1 MRKQGV
7 LVGPGASAGPAPRG
21 PDSFEHPA
29 LPPDGLGLSLWEN
42 QGVQPPCSP
51 FTGKQTTPQAS
62 NCPRSQPSNCSGGAH
77 NVLDA
82 TSAPQEPPPLSA
94 EGQGLRPSPHHC
106 SQGSGAKSFLAIQED
121 ACRLGLGPKPV
132 AISQTLLPG
141 GVTLLGTEQTG
152 WGGVTEG
159 KTKLWGL
166 GSGVCGQD
174 NTLGRSLRL
183 WGGEVTWETGEGRER
198 RGRVGGCS
206 WSYS

>member
-1 MRKQGV
+1 MSILPCPQMASGSHSGRIKASSLRVLHSQESRQPHRPQTAPGPSQVTARGV
-7 LVGPGASAGPAPRG
+7 PTMCWMPRV
-21 PDSFEHPA
+21 P
-29 LPPDGLGLSLWEN
+29 
-42 QGVQPPCSP
+42 
-51 FTGKQTTPQAS
+51 
-62 NCPRSQPSNCSGGAH
+62 
-77 NVLDA
+77 
-82 TSAPQEPPPLSA
+82 PQEPPPLSA

-183 WGGEVTWETGEGRER
+183 WAGRSHLGNSGEGRER